1 MRMKDANQLKA
12 KIKNVALQKGV
23 DPRVLMR
30 VYMMER
36 FLDRVSRSRYKDN
49 FVLKGG
55 MLISYLVG
63 VNLRTTMDID
73 TTMQNISLSEDDVRI
88 FI

>member
-23 DPRVLMR
+23 DPRVLMS

-36 FLDRVSRSRYKDN
+36 FFRSC
-49 FVLKGG
+49 F
-55 MLISYLVG
+55 
-63 VNLRTTMDID
+63 
-73 TTMQNISLSEDDVRI
+73 SLAL
-88 FI
+88 

>member
-30 VYMMER
+30 
-36 FLDRVSRSRYKDN
+36 LDAL
-49 FVLKGG
+49 LK
-55 MLISYLVG
+55 ML
-63 VNLRTTMDID
+63 
-73 TTMQNISLSEDDVRI
+73 E
-88 FI
+88 